1 LPRWIS
7 GAAVALALLVSA
19 CGGSGGDEGA
29 AIGGS
34 TPQPDGT
41 TTAPNGVCVPAT
53 SAIGAIQRQAHRDDQ
68 PIQFTAP
75 PARVINPAKKYVAK
89 MYTNRGLIS
98 IDLAAADV
106 PNTVNN
112 FVYLSCAGFYDGL
125 TFHRVVKSPTPFVIQ
140 GGDPKGTGQGGPGYI
155 FNNEISPNIRHDT
168 GVLSMANSGANTNG
182 SQFFI
187 TLAPAPTLDGQ
198 YSAFGRVTAGMD
210 VANAIRQGDVIL
222 SISIE
227 ES

>member
-1 LPRWIS
+1 LLKWIS
-7 GAAVALALLVSA
+7 GAVAAFALLVSA
-19 CGGSGGDEGA
+19 CGGDGDDEAIIAGG
-29 AIGGS
+29 
-34 TPQPDGT
+34 TPQLDGT
-41 TTAPNGVCVPAT
+41 STAPNGVCVPAT
-53 SAIGAIQRQAHRDDQ
+53 SAIGAIQRQVHRQDQ
-68 PIQFTAP
+68 VIQFSAP
-75 PARVINPAKKYVAK
+75 PARVIDPAKKYVAK

-140 GGDPKGTGQGGPGYI
+140 GGDPRGDGQGGPGYI

-168 GVLSMANSGANTNG
+168 GVISMANSGANTNG

-187 TLAPAPTLDGQ
+187 TLAPQPSLDGQ

-210 VANAIRQGDVIL
+210 VANAIGLRDRIL
-222 SISIE
+222 SVSIE

>member
-1 LPRWIS
+1 LLRWIS
-7 GAAVALALLVSA
+7 CAAAAFVLLVSA
-19 CGGSGGDEGA
+19 CGGDGGEEPTIEG
-29 AIGGS
+29 G
-34 TPQPDGT
+34 TPQLDGT
-41 TTAPNGVCVPAT
+41 STAPNGVCVPAT
-53 SAIGAIQRQAHRDDQ
+53 SAIGAIQRKSEPFQL
-68 PIQFTAP
+68 PAP

-98 IDLAAADV
+98 IDLAAADT

-125 TFHRVVKSPTPFVIQ
+125 TFHRVSKSPTPFVIQ
-140 GGDPKGTGQGGPGYI
+140 GGDPRGDGQGGPGYI
-155 FNNEISPNIRHDT
+155 FNNEISTNIRHDT
-168 GVLSMANSGANTNG
+168 GVISMANSGPNTNG

-187 TLAPAPTLDGQ
+187 TLAPQPSLDGQ
-198 YSAFGRVTAGMD
+198 FSAFGRVTAGMD
-210 VANAIRQGDVIL
+210 VANAIRVNDRIL

>member
-1 LPRWIS
+1 LLRWFS
-7 GAAVALALLVSA
+7 GGVVALALLACA
-19 CGGSGGDEGA
+19 CGGSGGEDA
-29 AIGGS
+29 AIAGG
-34 TPQPDGT
+34 TPEPDGT
-41 TTAPNGVCVPAT
+41 STAPNAVCIPAT
-53 SAIGAIQRQAHRDDQ
+53 SAIGSIQRKDQ
-68 PIQFTAP
+68 PVQLTAP
-75 PARVINPAKKYVAK
+75 PARVIDPARKYVAK

-98 IDLAAADV
+98 IDLAAADT

-140 GGDPKGTGQGGPGYI
+140 SGDPKGTGQGGPGYI
-155 FNNEISPNIRHDT
+155 FANEISPNIRHDT
-168 GVLSMANSGANTNG
+168 GVISMANSGANTNG

-187 TLAPAPTLDGQ
+187 TLAPAPQLDGQ

-210 VANAIRQGDVIL
+210 VANSIRLGDRIL

-227 ES
+227 EN

>member
-1 LPRWIS
+1 LLRWIS

-19 CGGSGGDEGA
+19 CGGDGGEEI

-53 SAIGAIQRQAHRDDQ
+53 NAIGAIQRQAHRDDK
-68 PIQFTAP
+68 PIQFAAP
-75 PARVINPAKKYVAK
+75 PARVIDPAKKYVAK

-98 IDLAAADV
+98 IDLAAADT

-112 FVYLSCAGFYDGL
+112 FVYLSCVGFYDGL

>member
-1 LPRWIS
+1 LLRWIS
-7 GAAVALALLVSA
+7 GAAAFVLLVSA
-19 CGGSGGDEGA
+19 CGGDGGEETAVGGA
-29 AIGGS
+29 
-34 TPQPDGT
+34 TPQLDGT
-41 TTAPNGVCVPAT
+41 STAPNGVCVPAT
-53 SAIGAIQRQAHRDDQ
+53 SAIGAIQRQVHQADK
-68 PIQFTAP
+68 PIQFAAQ
-75 PARVINPAKKYVAK
+75 PARVIDPAKKYVAK

-98 IDLAAADV
+98 IDLAAADT

-112 FVYLSCAGFYDGL
+112 FVSLSCAGFYDGL

-187 TLAPAPTLDGQ
+187 TLAPAPSLDGQ
-198 YSAFGRVTAGMD
+198 FSAFGRVTAGMD
-210 VANAIRQGDVIL
+210 VANAIRQGDRIL

>member
-1 LPRWIS
+1 LLRWFS
-7 GAAVALALLVSA
+7 GAVAALALLACA
-19 CGGSGGDEGA
+19 CGGSGGEDA
-29 AIGGS
+29 AIAGG
-34 TPQPDGT
+34 TPGPDGT
-41 TTAPNGVCVPAT
+41 STAPNAVCIPAT
-53 SAIGAIQRQAHRDDQ
+53 SAIGSIQRKDQ
-68 PIQFTAP
+68 PVQLTAP
-75 PARVINPAKKYVAK
+75 PARVIDPARKYVAK

-98 IDLAAADV
+98 IDLAAADT

-140 GGDPKGTGQGGPGYI
+140 SGDPKGSGQGGPGYI
-155 FNNEISPNIRHDT
+155 FANEISPNIRHDT
-168 GVLSMANSGANTNG
+168 GVISMANSGANTNG

-187 TLAPAPTLDGQ
+187 TLAPAPQLDGQ

-210 VANAIRQGDVIL
+210 VANSIRLGDRIL

-227 ES
+227 EN

>member
-1 LPRWIS
+1 MPRWIS
-7 GAAVALALLVSA
+7 GAAAAFVLLVSA
-19 CGGSGGDEGA
+19 CGGGGDQQNATGGA
-29 AIGGS
+29 
-34 TPQPDGT
+34 TPQLDGT
-41 TTAPNGVCVPAT
+41 STAPNGVCVPAT
-53 SAIGAIQRQAHRDDQ
+53 SAVGAIQRKVQSSDQ
-68 PIQFTAP
+68 PMQFAAP
-75 PARVINPAKKYVAK
+75 PARVIDPTKKYVAK

-98 IDLAAADV
+98 IDLAAADT

-125 TFHRVVKSPTPFVIQ
+125 TFHRVSKSPTPFVIQ
-140 GGDPKGTGQGGPGYI
+140 GGDPKGNGLGGPGYI

-168 GVLSMANSGANTNG
+168 GVISMANSGPNTNG

-187 TLAPAPTLDGQ
+187 TLAPAPQLDGQ
-198 YSAFGRVTAGMD
+198 FSAFGRVTAGMD
-210 VANAIRQGDVIL
+210 VANAIRVNDRIL

>member
-1 LPRWIS
+1 
-7 GAAVALALLVSA
+7 LLVSA
-19 CGGSGGDEGA
+19 CGGGGGEEATIVAG
-29 AIGGS
+29 
-34 TPQPDGT
+34 TPQLDGT
-41 TTAPNGVCVPAT
+41 STAPNGVCVPAT
-53 SAIGAIQRQAHRDDQ
+53 SAIGAIKRQVQ
-68 PIQFTAP
+68 PIQFSAP
-75 PARVINPAKKYVAK
+75 PARVIDPAKKYVAK

-98 IDLAAADV
+98 IDLAAADA

-125 TFHRVVKSPTPFVIQ
+125 SFHRVVKSPTPFVIQ

-168 GVLSMANSGANTNG
+168 GVISMANSGANTNG

-187 TLAPAPTLDGQ
+187 TLAPAPSLDGQ

-210 VANAIRQGDVIL
+210 VANAIRLGDRLL
-222 SISIE
+222 SVSIE

>member
-1 LPRWIS
+1 LLRWFS
-7 GAAVALALLVSA
+7 GAVAALALLACA
-19 CGGSGGDEGA
+19 CGGSGGEDA
-29 AIGGS
+29 AIAGG
-34 TPQPDGT
+34 TPGPDGT
-41 TTAPNGVCVPAT
+41 STAPNAVCIPAT
-53 SAIGAIQRQAHRDDQ
+53 SAIGSIQRKDQ
-68 PIQFTAP
+68 PVQLTAP
-75 PARVINPAKKYVAK
+75 PARVIDPARKYVAK

-98 IDLAAADV
+98 IDLAAADT

-140 GGDPKGTGQGGPGYI
+140 SGAPKGSGQGGPGYI
-155 FNNEISPNIRHDT
+155 FANEISPNIRHDT
-168 GVLSMANSGANTNG
+168 GVISMANSGANTNG

-187 TLAPAPTLDGQ
+187 TLAPAPQLDGQ

-210 VANAIRQGDVIL
+210 VANSIRLGDRIL

-227 ES
+227 EN

>member
-1 LPRWIS
+1 LLRWIS
-7 GAAVALALLVSA
+7 GAAVALALLVNA
-19 CGGSGGDEGA
+19 CGGGSDEQA

-53 SAIGAIQRQAHRDDQ
+53 SAIGAIQRQVHREDQ
-68 PIQFTAP
+68 PIHFAAP
-75 PARVINPAKKYVAK
+75 PARVIDPAKKYVAK

-98 IDLAAADV
+98 IDLAAADA

-112 FVYLSCAGFYDGL
+112 FVHLSCAGFYDGL

-210 VANAIRQGDVIL
+210 VANAIRVGDVIL

>member
-1 LPRWIS
+1 LLRWIS
-7 GAAVALALLVSA
+7 GAAAAFVLLVSA
-19 CGGSGGDEGA
+19 CGGDSGEQA
-29 AIGGS
+29 AIADG
-34 TPQPDGT
+34 TPQLDGT
-41 TTAPNGVCVPAT
+41 STAPNGVCVPAT
-53 SAIGAIQRQAHRDDQ
+53 SAIGAIQRQVHRKDQ
-68 PIQFTAP
+68 LIQFSAP
-75 PARVINPAKKYVAK
+75 PARVIDPAKKYVAK

-112 FVYLSCAGFYDGL
+112 FVFLSCAGFYDGL
-125 TFHRVVKSPTPFVIQ
+125 SFHRVVKSPTPFVIQ
-140 GGDPKGTGQGGPGYI
+140 GGDPKETGQGGPGYI

-187 TLAPAPTLDGQ
+187 TLAPQPSLDGQ

-210 VANAIRQGDVIL
+210 VANAIRQGDRIL
-222 SISIE
+222 SVSIE